1 MSNTSYRPPCKKTKR
16 AETNALSKKGKP
28 PIKGNKE
35 QSKPWLKLADLPLL
49 CVKNTRNTLSIPAF
63 LCLD

>member
-1 MSNTSYRPPCKKTKR
+1 MDYLIVLTVFVIVYT
-16 AETNALSKKGKP
+16 GY
-28 PIKGNKE
+28 IVIGNKE
-35 QSKPWLKLADLPLL
+35 QSEPWLKLADLPLL

>member
-1 MSNTSYRPPCKKTKR
+1 MYILSPSFVKTKR
-16 AETNALSKKGKP
+16 AETYALSKKKGKP
-28 PIKGNKE
+28 PTKGNKE